1 MRGNVIINANVCIW
15 QDLTFINDGNSTFL
29 DNLVN
34 FEKMRMVSREIR
46 QLVQMSAAPFDTSS
60 QPTMAAMNQL
70 TTSNLTT
77 TTGKRRK
84 KSQGPPNPKKMYE
97 EANMIRK
104 VKAYLHKLSVV
115 TNENEL
121 FDMSCN
127 CEPPSLGS
135 GSGGGSSSGG
145 LASAGRSHG
154 GSGSTSSSRNRVP
167 SPSPSTTSSNS
178 SDSNRVRKFGTGSP
192 GSYQKLLSLSEP
204 KTRVYAKTSNSS
216 SNNSPP
222 GSLRK

>member
-1 MRGNVIINANVCIW
+1 VDVAAA
-15 QDLTFINDGNSTFL
+15 QDT
-29 DNLVN
+29 
-34 FEKMRMVSREIR
+34 RSR
-46 QLVQMSAAPFDTSS
+46 
-60 QPTMAAMNQL
+60 
-70 TTSNLTT
+70 TT

-104 VKAYLHKLSVV
+104 VKAYLHKLSVE
-115 TNENEL
+115 TDENRL
-121 FDMSCN
+121 FKMSCE
-127 CEPPSLGS
+127 CESPNLVQ
-135 GSGGGSSSGG
+135 GG
-145 LASAGRSHG
+145 
-154 GSGSTSSSRNRVP
+154 GSTSSGLATVGRNHVSGSGSNRNNRVP

-178 SDSNRVRKFGTGSP
+178 SDSNRVKKFGTGSP

-222 GSLRK
+222 GSLRRYPLNNNTSVPDKILLSVESSSVLPAVPAHSANSKESDDKVSSV